1 MYRTLSSH
9 QATCQVMFKQLIVFL
24 ILCGGVL
31 GASLWIPSVYL
42 LPDIN
47 RLIFFFAIATFLACF
62 LALWGLQKEGNEGV
76 LVIMAAFVI
85 KLLACLVFVLVYLHK
100 NQVDKI
106 LFVSNFFV
114 LYILFTLFEMY
125 SLLANLRH
133 QKNKIETSNK

>member
-1 MYRTLSSH
+1 MIL
-9 QATCQVMFKQLIVFL
+9 KPLIVFL
-24 ILCGGVL
+24 ILCAAVIGL
-31 GASLWIPSVYL
+31 SLWLPAMYL

-47 RLIFFFAIATFLACF
+47 LLIYFFAIATFLACG
-62 LALWGLQKEGNEGV
+62 LAMWGLQKEGNEGV
-76 LVIMAAFVI
+76 LVVMSAFVI
-85 KLLACLVFVLVYLHK
+85 KLLTCLVFVLVYLHK